1 MGFLHF
7 PKYIYVH
14 DIRDLIGKF
23 VFELDIISFQS
34 GKLINVDIYIQY
46 VSETVEVDRISNN
59 NDEFHTDEKITDGSE
74 LKEGE
79 DLPPG
84 DETSTEETNFD
95 IDFDDELILELD
107 EDEDVF
113 DEEAL
118 SRRLVFMSPIVN
130 YVRAKMADIAN
141 TSFYTSGEAK
151 KALIEVADQYLKEML
166 DALCQ
171 ELVSIMFLTQRRTIG
186 RGHVAYAM
194 EHVFKLFV
202 NKLWDEHVLNAR
214 ANLISKIFK
223 VQIEDDNSSKE
234 T

>member
-1 MGFLHF
+1 
-7 PKYIYVH
+7 
-14 DIRDLIGKF
+14 
-23 VFELDIISFQS
+23 
-34 GKLINVDIYIQY
+34 LINVDVYIQY
-46 VSETVEVDRISNN
+46 VSETVEVERISHDNE
-59 NDEFHTDEKITDGSE
+59 EFHTDEKITDESE
-74 LKEGE
+74 LKEGDE
-79 DLPPG
+79 LPPN
-84 DETSTEETNFD
+84 DETLTEEPDFD
-95 IDFDDELILELD
+95 IDFDDELSLEL

-118 SRRLVFMSPIVN
+118 TRRLVFMSPIVN

-151 KALIEVADQYLKEML
+151 KALIEVSDQYLKSML

-186 RGHVAYAM
+186 RGHVAFAM

-202 NKLWDEHVLNAR
+202 NRLWDENVLNAR

-223 VQIEDDNSSKE
+223 VQIEDDNSSNE
-234 T
+234 I

>member
-1 MGFLHF
+1 M
-7 PKYIYVH
+7 
-14 DIRDLIGKF
+14 
-23 VFELDIISFQS
+23 
-34 GKLINVDIYIQY
+34 INVDVYIQY
-46 VSETVEVDRISNN
+46 VSETVEVERISHDNE
-59 NDEFHTDEKITDGSE
+59 EFHTDEKIPDESE
-74 LKEGE
+74 LKEG
-79 DLPPG
+79 DKLPLDG
-84 DETSTEETNFD
+84 EASTEEPSFD
-95 IDFDDELILELD
+95 IDFDDELSLEL
-107 EDEDVF
+107 DEDVF

-118 SRRLVFMSPIVN
+118 TRRLVFMSPIVN

-151 KALIEVADQYLKEML
+151 KALIEVSDQYLKSML

-202 NKLWDEHVLNAR
+202 NRLWDENVLNAR

-223 VQIEDDNSSKE
+223 VQIEDDNSSE
-234 T
+234 EI

>member
-1 MGFLHF
+1 M
-7 PKYIYVH
+7 
-14 DIRDLIGKF
+14 
-23 VFELDIISFQS
+23 
-34 GKLINVDIYIQY
+34 INVDVYIQY
-46 VSETVEVDRISNN
+46 VSETVEVDKISNN

-74 LKEGE
+74 LKEGDE
-79 DLPPG
+79 LPP
-84 DETSTEETNFD
+84 DDKSATEETNFD
-95 IDFDDELILELD
+95 IDFDDELSLEL
-107 EDEDVF
+107 DEDVF

-130 YVRAKMADIAN
+130 YVRAKMKDIAN

-202 NKLWDEHVLNAR
+202 NRLWDENVLNAR

-223 VQIEDDNSSKE
+223 VQLENDNSSKDI
-234 T
+234 

>member
-1 MGFLHF
+1 M
-7 PKYIYVH
+7 
-14 DIRDLIGKF
+14 
-23 VFELDIISFQS
+23 
-34 GKLINVDIYIQY
+34 INVDVYIQY

-59 NDEFHTDEKITDGSE
+59 NDEFHTDEKIIDGSE
-74 LKEGE
+74 LKEGDE
-79 DLPPG
+79 LPP
-84 DETSTEETNFD
+84 DDKSATEETNFD
-95 IDFDDELILELD
+95 IDFDDELSLEL
-107 EDEDVF
+107 DEDVF

-202 NKLWDEHVLNAR
+202 NRLWDENVLNAR

-223 VQIEDDNSSKE
+223 VQLENDNSSKDI
-234 T
+234 